1 MARICGFSLG
11 QEETTRSANISL
23 IQAKE
28 EALLALQKA
37 KQKIDS
43 SSVTSLEFC
52 ENRVLSEN
60 ESSVMKMSLAL
71 ELEGTSANVEDNLSH
86 IDQG

>member
-11 QEETTRSANISL
+11 QEETTRLANISL

-37 KQKIDS
+37 KQKIVS
-43 SSVTSLEFC
+43 SSVTSIESD
-52 ENRVLSEN
+52 NRVLSEK
-60 ESSVMKMSLAL
+60 ESSEVEMSPVL
-71 ELEGTSANVEDNLSH
+71 ELERTSANVEDNLSH
-86 IDQG
+86 SDQG

>member
-43 SSVTSLEFC
+43 SSVTSLELC

-60 ESSVMKMSLAL
+60 ESSMMEMSPIL
-71 ELEGTSANVEDNLSH
+71 ELEGTSANFEDNLSH